1 MADDDLLRSAVGRF
15 LKLSG
20 LAGRVGLSVV
30 GERVLELARSGDEA
44 EILRARNLIKNA
56 TRIAD
61 TLGEMKGGAMKVG
74 QMLSLHEGLLPP
86 EAAEILRGLQR
97 EAPRIPPEVMGFEV
111 EGAFKKPVEELFSEF
126 EPEAYAAASIGQVH
140 RGRLLEGREVAIKIQ
155 YPLIEDIVK
164 ADLKNLKRLLQ
175 SLIGLVVDIDF
186 EPIWREVRDRLLE
199 ELDYEHEAANMK
211 HMAELYADSP
221 DIVVPAVVTERTCRN
236 VLTMELTEGISPD
249 RACSGEFP
257 PELRCRWGRVLFE
270 MILRGLLEHR
280 FLHADPNLSNFA
292 FREDGR
298 VVVYDFGSVKRVS
311 PEIADGYKEIFRAAL
326 DGRRAEI
333 PQALAALGVSRGDG
347 SPLEHDLVDPYYDIF
362 SQIVREDPAYTFGE
376 DEALY
381 DKLFELGLANWSKA
395 TDIRFPEDIVFV
407 NRAMGGHLG
416 NLIRLQATGP
426 WRELVGR
433 YCAV

>member
-1 MADDDLLRSAVGRF
+1 MSNDDLIRSAVGRF

-30 GERVLELARSGDEA
+30 GERVLELARSEDEA
-44 EILRARNLIKNA
+44 EIRRARNIIKNA
-56 TRIAD
+56 TRIAE
-61 TLGEMKGGAMKVG
+61 TLGEMKGAAMKVG

-97 EAPRIPPEVMGFEV
+97 EAPTVPPEVMGFEV
-111 EGAFKKPVEELFSEF
+111 EGAFKKPLKELYSEF

-140 RGRLLEGREVAIKIQ
+140 RGRLLDGRPVAIKIQ
-155 YPLIEDIVK
+155 YPLIDQIVK

-199 ELDYEHEAANMK
+199 ELDYEHEAANMQ
-211 HMAELYADSP
+211 HMAKLYADSS

-249 RACSGEFP
+249 RACSDEFP
-257 PELRCRWGRVLFE
+257 ADLRCRWGRVLFE
-270 MILRGLLEHR
+270 TILSGLLEHR

-311 PEIADGYKEIFRAAL
+311 PEIADGYKKIFRAAL
-326 DGRRAEI
+326 DGRKAEI
-333 PQALAALGVSRGDG
+333 PQALAALGVSRSDG

-381 DKLFELGLANWSKA
+381 DKLFELGLAHWSKA
-395 TDIRFPEDIVFV
+395 VNIQFPEDIVFV

-416 NLIRLQATGP
+416 NLIRLKATGP
-426 WRELVGR
+426 WRELVRR
-433 YCAV
+433 YCEV